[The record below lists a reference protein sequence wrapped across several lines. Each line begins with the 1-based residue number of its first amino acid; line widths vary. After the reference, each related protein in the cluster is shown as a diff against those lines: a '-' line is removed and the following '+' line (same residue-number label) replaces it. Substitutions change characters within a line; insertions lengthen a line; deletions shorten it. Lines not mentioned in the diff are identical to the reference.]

1 MMDLET
7 QKRYAQ
13 VMEKL
18 INEVQEAL
26 EAEIFEYAERLDC
39 SEYRVQD
46 SVVDEFISSGEN
58 LGQIDHGI
66 TSPDLTDFFQWLM
79 TEIFYEK
86 ACSEKNTFAKFQRP
100 QITPEQWKYASTM
113 SFHGS
118 TVESQPNQIRDLA
131 NMDDN
136 QWKDWLKEERETREE
151 CEKAKPYDTLKSML
165 GLMFGRYSHE

>member
-18 INEVQEAL
+18 INEVQTAL
-26 EAEIFEYAERLDC
+26 ETEIFEYAERLDC

-46 SVVDEFISSGEN
+46 SVVDEFINSAQN

-66 TSPDLTDFFQWLM
+66 TSPNLTDFFQWLM

-86 ACSEKNTFAKFQRP
+86 SCSEKNTYARFQRP
-100 QITPEQWKYASTM
+100 HITPEQWKYAKENAD
-113 SFHGS
+113 
-118 TVESQPNQIRDLA
+118 VRDLST
-131 NMDDN
+131 MDDN

>member
-26 EAEIFEYAERLDC
+26 EAEIFEYAERQDC

-46 SVVDEFISSGEN
+46 SVVEEFISSGNN

-66 TSPDLTDFFQWLM
+66 TSPDLRDFFQWLM
-79 TEIFYEK
+79 CEIFYEK
-86 ACSEKNTFAKFQRP
+86 SCDEKNTFVKFQRP
-100 QITPEQWKYASTM
+100 QITPEQWKYAMVDNDVRDLSTM
-113 SFHGS
+113 
-118 TVESQPNQIRDLA
+118 T
-131 NMDDN
+131 DDQFN
-136 QWKDWLKEERETREE
+136 DWLKEERETREE
-151 CEKAKPYDTLKSML
+151 VEKAKSGDVMKSML
-165 GLMFGRYSHE
+165 GVMFGRYNHE

>member
-1 MMDLET
+1 MDLET

-18 INEVQEAL
+18 INEVQTAL
-26 EAEIFEYAERLDC
+26 ETEIFEYAERLDC
-39 SEYRVQD
+39 SEYRAQD
-46 SVVDEFISSGEN
+46 SVIDEFITSGKN

-86 ACSEKNTFAKFQRP
+86 ACSEKNTYARFQRP
-100 QITPEQWKYASTM
+100 HITPEQWKKAIDDA
-113 SFHGS
+113 HN
-118 TVESQPNQIRDLA
+118 VHPNQIRDLA
-131 NMDDN
+131 TMDDN

-165 GLMFGRYSHE
+165 GLMYGRYNHE